1 LDFVANKLA
10 ILLVLRQQVV
20 DERESRK
27 KRGAVGHHAQKRT
40 KLRRLFSAL
49 HAKYLKCEL
58 FYAEDQ
64 CQEVNRQEQTPS
76 LNYQASR
83 GTCLQD
89 GVLWD
94 PEKRDLLEC
103 PVCGLGCTM
112 RVDDVHTINAYSQGA
127 RDSATAKGGDGTF
140 TAKLPTHGCYGY
152 MLSCNGRLDGGN
164 CPECIRRVRNKE
176 RPTRM
181 CGPG

>member
-1 LDFVANKLA
+1 LDFVADKLA

-58 FYAEDQ
+58 LYAEDQ

-83 GTCLQD
+83 GTRLQD

-103 PVCGLGCTM
+103 LVCGLCCKM

-127 RDSATAKGGDGTF
+127 RDSTTAKGGDGTF
-140 TAKLPTHGCYGY
+140 TAKLPSHGCYGY

-176 RPTRM
+176 RPT
-181 CGPG
+181 